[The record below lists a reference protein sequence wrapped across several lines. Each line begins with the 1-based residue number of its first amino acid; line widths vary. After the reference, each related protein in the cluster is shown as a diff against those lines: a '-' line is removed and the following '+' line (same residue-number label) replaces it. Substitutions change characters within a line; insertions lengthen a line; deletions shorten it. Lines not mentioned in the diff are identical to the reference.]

1 MHSLLGVERGWGQ
14 RRLQLSFAGSSCKSN
29 HNFNQQSL
37 AAFRYYRCD
46 KLGRYSHPATRVFQA
61 LRIFVNNELNEL
73 NCAME
78 IANQFLSVD
87 GLCVA
92 ITFHSLEDRIV
103 KRHFHDIDLDEEMNL
118 SLRQKMQQ
126 HRSVYSAEEL
136 NTIIRKKWEPLN
148 KKVVI
153 PTQEEMSENPRSRS
167 AKLRAARKVK

>member
-1 MHSLLGVERGWGQ
+1 
-14 RRLQLSFAGSSCKSN
+14 
-29 HNFNQQSL
+29 
-37 AAFRYYRCD
+37 
-46 KLGRYSHPATRVFQA
+46 
-61 LRIFVNNELNEL
+61 
-73 NCAME
+73 ME
-78 IANQFLSVD
+78 IANQFLSVN

-126 HRSVYSAEEL
+126 HRSVYSADEL
-136 NTIIRKKWEPLN
+136 NTIICKKWEPLN